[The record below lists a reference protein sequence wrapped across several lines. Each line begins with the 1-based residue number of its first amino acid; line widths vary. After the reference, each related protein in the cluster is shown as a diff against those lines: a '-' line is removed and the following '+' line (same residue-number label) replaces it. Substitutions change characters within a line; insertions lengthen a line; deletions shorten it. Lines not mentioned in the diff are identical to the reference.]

1 MVDECILDLLP
12 KLLYPVKLPLNMKQ
26 NAFHT
31 CIASTL
37 CLYLFNFFMQ
47 HIFSIFFFLSQLLQ
61 DHSTSFSFV
70 LKQNKK
76 QKSKQTNKKIIRQT
90 KNKKHAFKSKTKQ
103 NMESILCWS
112 TSPGCGVCFEVS
124 LIYSMASH

>member
-12 KLLYPVKLPLNMKQ
+12 KLLYPVKLPFNMKQ

-37 CLYLFNFFMQ
+37 CLYLFNFSC
-47 HIFSIFFFLSQLLQ
+47 SIFLEY
-61 DHSTSFSFV
+61 SFSSPNFFKTTQ
-70 LKQNKK
+70 LHFFRSQTK
-76 QKSKQTNKKIIRQT
+76 QKTKVKTNKQKIIRQT

-112 TSPGCGVCFEVS
+112 NSPGCGVCFEVS